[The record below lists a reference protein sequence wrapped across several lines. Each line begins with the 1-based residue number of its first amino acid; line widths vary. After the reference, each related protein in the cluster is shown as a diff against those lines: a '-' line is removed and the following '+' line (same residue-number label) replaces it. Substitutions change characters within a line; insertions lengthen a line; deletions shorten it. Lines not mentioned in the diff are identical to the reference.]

1 MKTILIIEDEQ
12 TLLEVMR
19 TKLERRGYR
28 VIAALD
34 GEDGMRL
41 IQKEHPDLIL
51 LDILL
56 PKKNGMTLLK
66 ELHASG
72 DKTPVIIISNSGQPI
87 EVDQA
92 LALGVRDYLVK
103 ANFTPE
109 EVLEKVNGVLGDSAE
124 STNGNGVP
132 ARSAPFSNAG
142 HNPPVTMTAE
152 ISALAEDKNVKT
164 SIVLIEDDQFLRNLI
179 SEKLVHEGFLVRS
192 AIDGEEGLRLVAE
205 GPTAL
210 ILLDLILPGI
220 DGFEVLKR
228 IKQHREMAN
237 IPVMVLSNLGQHEDI
252 ERAKELGA
260 VDFLIKANFTPGE
273 VVEKIKKVLQMKYF

>member
-19 TKLERRGYR
+19 AKLEHQGYR
-28 VIAALD
+28 VITAPD
-34 GEDGMRL
+34 GEGGGKL
-41 IQKEHPDLIL
+41 IREERPDLIL

-56 PKKNGMTLLK
+56 PKKNGMTLLQ
-66 ELHASG
+66 ELHDSG
-72 DKTPVIIISNSGQPI
+72 DQTPVIIISNSGQPI

-109 EVLEKVNGVLGDSAE
+109 EVLKKVNGVLGGSAE
-124 STNGNGVP
+124 SASGGAQARPASFSVVNPISPVATKTATN
-132 ARSAPFSNAG
+132 
-142 HNPPVTMTAE
+142 T
-152 ISALAEDKNVKT
+152 LAQEKNVKAT
-164 SIVLIEDDQFLRNLI
+164 LVLIEDDQFLRNLI
-179 SEKLVHEGFLVRS
+179 SEKLEREGFLVRS
-192 AIDGEEGLRLVAE
+192 AIDGEEGLRLIAE
-205 GPTAL
+205 GPTSL

-228 IKQHREMAN
+228 IKQHREMAA
-237 IPVMVLSNLGQHEDI
+237 IPVVVLSNLGQHEDI
-252 ERAKELGA
+252 ERARELGA

>member
-1 MKTILIIEDEQ
+1 MKTILIIEDEP

-19 TKLERRGYR
+19 VKLERHGYR
-28 VIAALD
+28 VLGASD
-34 GEDGMRL
+34 GEEGMRL
-41 IQKEHPDLIL
+41 AQQERPDLIL

-56 PKKNGMTLLK
+56 PKKNGMTLLQ
-66 ELHASG
+66 ELHDTG
-72 DKTPVIIISNSGQPI
+72 DRTPVIIVSNSGQPVEI
-87 EVDQA
+87 DQA
-92 LALGVRDYLVK
+92 LKLGIRDYLVK

-109 EVLEKVNGVLGDSAE
+109 DVLKKVNGVFGNSEERALGAA
-124 STNGNGVP
+124 
-132 ARSAPFSNAG
+132 ARSASFSGASRVS
-142 HNPPVTMTAE
+142 PAAVA
-152 ISALAEDKNVKT
+152 SAMRVSPEGERAKA

-179 SEKLVHEGFLVRS
+179 SEKLEHEGFVVRS
-192 AIDGEEGLRLVAE
+192 AIDGEEGMRLIAG
-205 GPTAL
+205 GPTSL

-228 IKQHREMAN
+228 IKQRREIAH

-273 VVEKIKKVLQMKYF
+273 VVEKIKKVLQAKYF